1 MGSRV
6 GWHCPPDFQDRNFP
20 FPPFVGKGVL
30 TQWDS
35 SGQSPVGRCLGALAC
50 REAPP
55 VWLEGTVL
63 EQSRGASQSTPTPL
77 AEGLTQ
83 DGEAC
88 GAGPDG
94 SLDGLALIHSIILQL
109 CPQDLQV
116 MFPRQVVPYHQVL
129 WVTCGDSGHI
139 KGGWGSD
146 GRHIHNRQAQR
157 GDP

>member
-1 MGSRV
+1 MARALWDDAWGLWPAERPLRSGWKEQSWSRAV
-6 GWHCPPDFQDRNFP
+6 
-20 FPPFVGKGVL
+20 VL
-30 TQWDS
+30 
-35 SGQSPVGRCLGALAC
+35 PR
-50 REAPP
+50 APP
-55 VWLEGTVL
+55 
-63 EQSRGASQSTPTPL
+63 PPL

-94 SLDGLALIHSIILQL
+94 SLDGLALIHGIILQL